1 MILSQFVGTMPVML
15 EVSCLISA
23 AAGDWPDFFVI
34 LAMVLVNAA
43 LGFREEMKAKNALA
57 ELTNQM
63 ESSIPCLRDGK
74 SESLPVSKLVPGD
87 VIHLRGGALTPADV
101 EWLEGDVLSIDT
113 AALTGEPLPRKYPS
127 EEYGK
132 SILSGTT
139 VKSGEAYCIVRLT
152 GINTEIGQGQ
162 ADIMAD
168 RASASVSVFEQKV
181 MVVVNIIISLAVL
194 DAICIVL
201 VQGLV
206 RGGFDVDFKGTL
218 LTALSI
224 LIAAVPIAL
233 PLVLQVTMAIGAYRM
248 ATDHHA
254 IVTRMSALQ
263 DIASMDV
270 LCSDKT
276 GTLTTAKMSINLEKI
291 WPAKADGFNLIDPYL
306 YKAPNQDL
314 ALQQM
319 LMVMGIL

>member
-1 MILSQFVGTMPVML
+1 M
-15 EVSCLISA
+15 
-23 AAGDWPDFFVI
+23 
-34 LAMVLVNAA
+34 
-43 LGFREEMKAKNALA
+43 
-57 ELTNQM
+57 
-63 ESSIPCLRDGK
+63 
-74 SESLPVSKLVPGD
+74 
-87 VIHLRGGALTPADV
+87 
-101 EWLEGDVLSIDT
+101 
-113 AALTGEPLPRKYPS
+113 
-127 EEYGK
+127 
-132 SILSGTT
+132 
-139 VKSGEAYCIVRLT
+139 
-152 GINTEIGQGQ
+152 
-162 ADIMAD
+162 
-168 RASASVSVFEQKV
+168 
-181 MVVVNIIISLAVL
+181 VNIIISLAVL

-319 LMVMGIL
+319 LMVMGILAGKFLTLSYEVVSSCMPNPTTSRLSSRLMSFFCFSLLGDATSIVWPF